1 MFFFSFISTNSVTF
15 TLAILGKLSNTIN
28 NKEKQYEKS
37 IYRSYVRTCT
47 AHSLQQRPEGN

>member
-47 AHSLQQRPEGN
+47 AHCLQQRP